1 MDVLETRIEGDSVY
15 CHVRLDRALTV
26 GNLTCD
32 LGAPHHLLF
41 ATGASTIGERFILI
55 FFVSIRSSSM
65 TSDVAV
71 VVVSGHTFS
80 SHRLSIASDVPVDLG
95 ATTIN

>member
-1 MDVLETRIEGDSVY
+1 VDVLETRIEGDSVY

-41 ATGASTIGERFILI
+41 ATGASTIG
-55 FFVSIRSSSM
+55 
-65 TSDVAV
+65 
-71 VVVSGHTFS
+71 HTFS